1 MVFYL
6 QIFPDYRF
14 QKLLTEFERTMSME
28 LGKCMEVSLFLINI
42 VLLLC
47 IISWNNFLW
56 CSGFMMYRAIYYF
69 ARAIV
74 LHSVKL
80 VAVVFFFL
88 ISLSAP
94 FKESKINSTDLVF
107 VQINQ
112 YMLFLKEKFNVL
124 YITRLDIVIS
134 VKFIIRFLFNFF
146 K

>member
-14 QKLLTEFERTMSME
+14 EKLLTEFERTMSME

-69 ARAIV
+69 AWAIV

-80 VAVVFFFL
+80 VAVVFFF
-88 ISLSAP
+88 
-94 FKESKINSTDLVF
+94 F
-107 VQINQ
+107 NQ
-112 YMLFLKEKFNVL
+112 FACSFQGIKDQQYRSRVCSNQSIHAFFLKEKFNVL
-124 YITRLDIVIS
+124 YITRWT
-134 VKFIIRFLFNFF
+134 
-146 K
+146 